1 MNKLDWLIA
10 GIIVLSAMLAAAQG
24 FFFELFS
31 LGGAIGGY
39 IVAAWWYPVVSDWF
53 RPYVSTPW
61 AADIAGFLTI
71 FFAVV
76 LLAGF
81 AGRLARW
88 TFESAGLRWFD
99 RLLGAAFGLARG
111 AVVVTALVM
120 ALAAFSPG
128 SQMLQGSSLGPY
140 FLVLGQGASWMAP
153 ASLRQNFRDGVL
165 KLRGLQPKPSPK
177 PPAAQPKAAE
187 TGH

>member
-31 LGGAIGGY
+31 LGGAIAGY
-39 IVAAWWYPVVSDWF
+39 VLAAWEYPVVSAWF
-53 RPYVSTPW
+53 TPYVNTAW
-61 AADIAGFLTI
+61 VANVAGFLTI

-99 RLLGAAFGLARG
+99 R
-111 AVVVTALVM
+111 
-120 ALAAFSPG
+120 
-128 SQMLQGSSLGPY
+128 
-140 FLVLGQGASWMAP
+140 
-153 ASLRQNFRDGVL
+153 
-165 KLRGLQPKPSPK
+165 
-177 PPAAQPKAAE
+177 
-187 TGH
+187 

>member
-10 GIIVLSAMLAAAQG
+10 GIIVLSAMLAASQG

-31 LGGAIGGY
+31 LGGAIGGFVLAAWDY
-39 IVAAWWYPVVSDWF
+39 PAVAAWF
-53 RPYVSTPW
+53 LPYVNTAW

-76 LLAGF
+76 LVAGI
-81 AGRLARW
+81 AGRLARSL
-88 TFESAGLRWFD
+88 FESVGLRWFD
-99 RLLGAAFGLARG
+99 RLLGAVFGVARG
-111 AVVVTALVM
+111 AVVVTALVL

-128 SQMLQGSSLGPY
+128 AQMLQGSSLGPY

-153 ASLRQNFRDGVL
+153 ESLRQNFRDGVL

>member
-1 MNKLDWLIA
+1 
-10 GIIVLSAMLAAAQG
+10 
-24 FFFELFS
+24 
-31 LGGAIGGY
+31 
-39 IVAAWWYPVVSDWF
+39 
-53 RPYVSTPW
+53 
-61 AADIAGFLTI
+61 
-71 FFAVV
+71 

-128 SQMLQGSSLGPY
+128 SQMLQGSSLAPY

-153 ASLRQNFRDGVL
+153 ESLRQNFRDGVL